1 MRIGIFGGT
10 FNPVHQGHLIAAEE
24 IRQRF
29 QLQRIIFVPSARP
42 PHKPDLELIDA
53 GHRLEMTRL
62 AIEGNPHFDISSIE
76 LDRIG
81 FSYSVETVQFFRK
94 KFGEDAALFFLI
106 GADAF
111 PELNSWHEPER
122 LIGLCDFIVLSRP
135 DFSFDEVFRR
145 IDETFGIK
153 DHGEKDRVPLPNG
166 QFLYLAEITSIGIS
180 STLIRSRIRKG
191 GAIKY
196 LLPEPVESYI
206 LSNNLYKNLRG

>member
-42 PHKPDLELIDA
+42 PHKPNLELMDA
-53 GHRLEMTRL
+53 KHRLEMARL

-76 LDRIG
+76 LDRSG
-81 FSYSVETVQFFRK
+81 YSYSVETVQSFRK
-94 KFGEDAALFFLI
+94 EFGEDAALFFII

-122 LIGLCDFIVLSRP
+122 LIGLCNFIVLSRP
-135 DFSFDEVFRR
+135 GFSFDEVFQRVE
-145 IDETFGIK
+145 ETFGIK
-153 DHGEKDRVPLPNG
+153 DHEEKDRVSLPNG
-166 QFLYLAEITSIGIS
+166 HFLYLAEITPVGIS
-180 STLIRSRIRKG
+180 STLIRSRIREG